1 MQDLTYGYDTAGN
14 VRWIVDARNSGQRQ
28 CFSYDGLDRLLSGFT
43 TAAGDNCTG
52 YTSVGNGPYNETYS
66 YTPNGNLVSKTGQG
80 TYSYGVAQAST
91 CPEGALVKKH
101 AVVSTSNGSSYC
113 YDQNGNMRRRTIGG
127 NTYTLTYDDENRLV
141 SVSGAATA
149 SFVYDAD
156 GNRVKSVMNG
166 ETVTTIGNL
175 YEKKV
180 VGGATTHTKYY
191 YFNGQRVAVRV
202 AGVLYWLLRDHL
214 GSTTVTANGASGVR
228 EAELWYKPW
237 GETRGTPYQT
247 TPTKRRFTGQ
257 ALDEVAGGLYFYN
270 ARYYDPTLAR
280 FIS

>member
-14 VRWIVDARNSGQRQ
+14 VRWIVDARNNGQRQ

-80 TYSYGVAQAST
+80 TYSYGVAQAGS

-141 SVSGAATA
+141 SISGAATA
-149 SFVYDAD
+149 SYTYDAD
-156 GNRVKSVMNG
+156 GARIKSVMNG

-214 GSTTVTANGASGVR
+214 GSTTVTANGASGER
-228 EAELWYKPW
+228 TAELWYKPW
-237 GETRGTPYQT
+237 GENRGTPYQT
-247 TPTKRRFTGQ
+247 TPTTYRFTGQ
-257 ALDEVAGGLYFYN
+257 REDASIGLYFYN
-270 ARYYDPTLAR
+270 ARYYDP
-280 FIS
+280 